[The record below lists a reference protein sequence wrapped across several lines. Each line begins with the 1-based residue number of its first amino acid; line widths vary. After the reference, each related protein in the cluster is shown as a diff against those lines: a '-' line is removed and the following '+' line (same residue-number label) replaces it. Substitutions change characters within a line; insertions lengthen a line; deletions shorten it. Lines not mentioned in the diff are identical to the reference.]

1 MFRFFSLQKCLLFDF
16 RENLERKEVQL
27 KNKGLI
33 TGASAQ
39 QEIAA
44 NSAVLGAGRI
54 AQLEAEL
61 RQAKVCVVN
70 YWSKIYFVQQW
81 GQCQ

>member
-1 MFRFFSLQKCLLFDF
+1 MFRFFSLQKCLLFNF

-33 TGASAQ
+33 TGSSAQ

-70 YWSKIYFVQQW
+70 Y
-81 GQCQ
+81 

>member
-1 MFRFFSLQKCLLFDF
+1 MKFIFRYF

-33 TGASAQ
+33 TGTAAQ

-61 RQAKVCVVN
+61 RQAKVPCVN
-70 YWSKIYFVQQW
+70 YTDKSQLQL
-81 GQCQ
+81 

>member
-1 MFRFFSLQKCLLFDF
+1 MIPLVRNF
-16 RENLERKEVQL
+16 RENLERKEIQL

-33 TGASAQ
+33 TGTAAQ

-61 RQAKVCVVN
+61 RQSKVGIVT
-70 YWSKIYFVQQW
+70 IRPRL
-81 GQCQ
+81 